1 MKNKLLRNFDY
12 QSFVRKF
19 LIPIIL
25 VLILIPSV
33 YTGSHTLLA
42 TDNPEGVIDNPDS
55 GIEVGDGL
63 LLIILDGVGRDIMLD
78 SQYMPF
84 LNSQQD
90 SSGLMYL
97 ETGPLTLSANCVK
110 EMMTGVPNAPID
122 GLNNFKLPHPGG
134 ADPWLLAAQDERYS
148 VGMIGSYVMG
158 NMFGE
163 YSNIEFIDTFRGHS
177 DYYEGDNDSFN
188 ILNDWLDSKKHNVI
202 STHFSGSDKVGHTWG
217 KTGTD
222 FKEKVIDLDSK
233 LESIFSK
240 LSSQWTVIVTAD
252 HGLTDAGT
260 HGSAEEV
267 TRKVSAFVKG
277 PNIESG
283 SQFEGHQR
291 DISALTAF
299 TLDLA
304 FPKQLH
310 GRVPLDILNLNS
322 EQRNLVEKWNWEAAY
337 ERQIFLDEQ
346 NGKDSN
352 LVGKDTIEWDK
363 IIVDGSFSRTSDVIL
378 SLFIWVMIIL
388 LSVIYIGGINFKDK
402 IFTKDLIL
410 FSVLIFSFI
419 LSQKMLNFSA
429 MIPRAIGASCAVW
442 LVSWSLTPNRVHF
455 DKNKIGI
462 KNYLPEKIEK
472 IISNPIFFLIL
483 FISLL
488 ILTGTITQALVS
500 SLIIWIITYSIT
512 GKSESESITDKYFIK
527 NPMLIFVLCFTFA
540 SMRLWFTLIPFTII
554 CIMSL
559 RNIIKNKGTKREII
573 SLSIVVFMLFL
584 CLTLVHER
592 ILDKHYLISF
602 LRSGWPE
609 TILGGLKS
617 IIMLSS
623 ALLLSLYLQNENL
636 SRYELINK
644 FNILLLGL
652 LALALE
658 SVLLDR
664 ILIGMILFYYLSFIY
679 SNIFSKGIIIS
690 KASMFN
696 ILSLHL
702 LLIWGVWA
710 SVIAM
715 ILMPIISP
723 LVGVLTKH
731 IDLTK
736 DILNN
741 PKLIISMAVIPW
753 IIWIFWWTLM
763 GQVNG
768 VQTCFEGI
776 CPHPRELDPGRVMVK
791 GGYVGLRENP
801 PTNWMIFM
809 VGLPISIF
817 SVFMMLE
824 IRRNGVILT
833 PYVVSQLLLI
843 LGCVNILAFSAEYPR
858 LIFALSWNILFAMIQ
873 LSFAL
878 IAMLIYKFYEKE
890 PNKIMIFDQ

>member
-1 MKNKLLRNFDY
+1 MKNNLLRDFDY
-12 QSFVRKF
+12 QSFVRKYF
-19 LIPIIL
+19 VPIIL

-33 YTGSHTLLA
+33 YTGSHILLA
-42 TDNPEGVIDNPDS
+42 TDNPDGVIDNPGA
-55 GIEVGDGL
+55 GIEVSDGL

-78 SQYMPF
+78 SEYMPF

-90 SSGLMYL
+90 SSGLMNL

-122 GLNNFKLPHPGG
+122 GLNNFQLPHPGG
-134 ADPWLLAAQDERYS
+134 VDPWLLAAQDERYS

-217 KTGTD
+217 KTGID

-240 LSSQWTVIVTAD
+240 LPPQWTVIVTAD

-277 PNIESG
+277 PNIKSD
-283 SQFEGHQR
+283 SQSEGHQR

-299 TLDLA
+299 TLDLS

-310 GRVPLDILNLNS
+310 GRVPLDILNLNT
-322 EQRNLVEKWNWEAAY
+322 EQRNLVEMWNWEAAY
-337 ERQIFLDEQ
+337 ERQIFLDEK
-346 NGKDSN
+346 NGKDSD
-352 LVGKDTIEWDK
+352 LVGKDTIEWNK
-363 IIVDGSFSRTSDVIL
+363 IIVDGSFSRTSDVVL

-388 LSVIYIGGINFKDK
+388 LSVLYIGGINFKDK
-402 IFTKDLIL
+402 NFTKDLII
-410 FSVLIFSFI
+410 FSALIFSFI

-442 LVSWSLTPNRVHF
+442 LVSWSLTPKRENNLE
-455 DKNKIGI
+455 NKF
-462 KNYLPEKIEK
+462 NHYIEK
-472 IISNPIFFLIL
+472 YTSNPLFFVIL

-500 SLIIWIITYSIT
+500 SLMIWIITYSLARKRET
-512 GKSESESITDKYFIK
+512 GSFTDKSVVK
-527 NPMLIFVLCFTFA
+527 NPILIFIVCFTFA

-559 RNIIKNKGTKREII
+559 RNIIINKGTKREIV
-573 SLSIVVFMLFL
+573 SLSVVVFMLFL
-584 CLTLVHER
+584 CLTLVHDR

-609 TILGGLKS
+609 TFLSGLKS

-623 ALLLSLYLQNENL
+623 ALLLSIYLQNEKP
-636 SRYELINK
+636 SRYEFINR

-652 LALALE
+652 LALTLE

-664 ILIGMILFYYLSFIY
+664 ILLGMILLYYVFFIH
-679 SNIFSKGIIIS
+679 SNIFSNGIIIS

-723 LVGVLTKH
+723 LVRIITRH

-736 DILNN
+736 DIVNN
-741 PKLIISMAVIPW
+741 PKLMISMAVIPW
-753 IIWIFWWTLM
+753 VIWIFWWTLM

-791 GGYVGLRENP
+791 GGYVGIRENP

-858 LIFALSWNILFAMIQ
+858 LIFALSWNILFALIQ
-873 LSFAL
+873 LFFAV
-878 IAMLIYKFYEKE
+878 IAIMLDKYLDRRDM
-890 PNKIMIFDQ
+890 MIRNLAI

>member
-1 MKNKLLRNFDY
+1 MERNLLRDFDY
-12 QSFVRKF
+12 QSFVRKYF
-19 LIPIIL
+19 VPIIL
-25 VLILIPSV
+25 FLILIPSV

-42 TDNPEGVIDNPDS
+42 ADNPEGVIDNPGA
-55 GIEVGDGL
+55 GIETSDGL

-78 SQYMPF
+78 SEYMPF

-90 SSGLMYL
+90 SLGVINL

-122 GLNNFKLPHPGG
+122 GLNNFQLPHPGG

-163 YSNIEFIDTFRGHS
+163 YSDIEFIDTFRGHS
-177 DYYEGDNDSFN
+177 DYYEGDNESFN

-217 KTGTD
+217 KTGID
-222 FKEKVIDLDSK
+222 FKEKVIDLDLK
-233 LESIFSK
+233 LESIFAK
-240 LSSQWTVIVTAD
+240 LPPQWTVIVTAD

-267 TRKVSAFVKG
+267 TRRVSAFVKG
-277 PNIESG
+277 PNIKPG
-283 SQFEGHQR
+283 SQSVGHQR
-291 DISALTAF
+291 DVSALTAF
-299 TLDLA
+299 TLDLP

-310 GRVPLDILNLNS
+310 GRVPLDILNLNP
-322 EQRNLVEKWNWEAAY
+322 EQRNLVEMWNWEAAY
-337 ERQIFLDEQ
+337 ERQTFLDEQ
-346 NGKDSN
+346 NGKDSK
-352 LVGKDTIEWDK
+352 LTGKDTIEWDK

-402 IFTKDLIL
+402 MFIKDLIL
-410 FSVLIFSFI
+410 FSVLIFSFV
-419 LSQKMLNFSA
+419 LSQKMLSFSA

-442 LVSWSLTPNRVHF
+442 LVSWSLTQKRVNQVE
-455 DKNKIGI
+455 NKY
-462 KNYLPEKIEK
+462 NFNHYLEKFTY
-472 IISNPIFFLIL
+472 NPFFFTIL
-483 FISLL
+483 FTSLL
-488 ILTGTITQALVS
+488 IITGTFTQALVS
-500 SLIIWIITYSIT
+500 SLMIWIITYSLSSKREIDS
-512 GKSESESITDKYFIK
+512 KEAKYFIK
-527 NPMLIFVLCFTFA
+527 NPILIFIVCFTFA

-554 CIMSL
+554 CIFSL
-559 RNIIKNKGTKREII
+559 KQMITNRDAKRDII
-573 SLSIVVFMLFL
+573 SLCVIIVMLFL
-584 CLTLVHER
+584 CLTLVHDR
-592 ILDKHYLISF
+592 ILDKHYLISY

-623 ALLLSLYLQNENL
+623 ALLLSLYLQNEKL
-636 SRYELINK
+636 SRYELVNK

-652 LALALE
+652 LALTLE

-664 ILIGMILFYYLSFIY
+664 ILLGVILFYYASFIY
-679 SNIFSKGIIIS
+679 SNIFSKGTSIS
-690 KASMFN
+690 KSIMIN

-715 ILMPIISP
+715 ILMPVISP
-723 LVGVLTKH
+723 LVRIITKH

-736 DILNN
+736 DIVNN
-741 PKLIISMAVIPW
+741 PKLMISMAVIPW
-753 IIWIFWWTLM
+753 VIWIFWWTLM

-791 GGYVGLRENP
+791 GGYVGIRENP

-817 SVFMMLE
+817 SIFMMLE
-824 IRRNGVILT
+824 IRKNGVILT

-858 LIFALSWNILFAMIQ
+858 LIFALSWNILFALIQ
-873 LSFAL
+873 LFFAVTA
-878 IAMLIYKFYEKE
+878 IMLHKYLDRRDLMVR
-890 PNKIMIFDQ
+890 NLAV